1 MTDLVIR
8 PLVAGEEELFD
19 SMPDP
24 LPQLRQI
31 SYADGIAGGGYR
43 PEHTWIALRAGRV
56 VGRAAWLLP
65 PGSVG
70 EPWLERFDLGPRP
83 SADAARSADPAGSVD
98 TARLVDPTRPVG
110 TAPEIGAAL
119 LRAAHDALGG
129 PKVYHAALPAYWRRQ
144 PEVRSVAEAAMAA
157 ARLAGLVERGE
168 RLRFSWAGGPLPAP
182 SGRFSFRPAADAA
195 EIDALVARIG
205 EPVVLT
211 GAETARVVAGVDLA
225 RDPLGWLTGTPPGNW
240 RVALDGDEPV
250 GLAGPTADACFPM
263 IAYLGLLG
271 ETVQGDALRD
281 DTVRGGTA
289 LGELLADSVAA
300 LAAGGA
306 YEVVADADAHRVA
319 VVAELERT
327 GFRRIRSRVVFT
339 PA

>member
-8 PLVAGEEELFD
+8 PLVAGEEKLFD

-43 PEHTWIALRAGRV
+43 PERTFVALRGDRV
-56 VGRAAWLLP
+56 VGRAAWLLL

-70 EPWLERFDLGPRP
+70 EPWLERFDLDLAPATETA
-83 SADAARSADPAGSVD
+83 SAV
-98 TARLVDPTRPVG
+98 
-110 TAPEIGAAL
+110 GAAL
-119 LRAAHDALGG
+119 LRSAHAAFGG

-144 PEVRSVAEAAMAA
+144 PEVRSVAEATMAA
-157 ARLAGLVERGE
+157 ARLAGLVERRE
-168 RLRFSWAGGPLPAP
+168 RIRFSWAGAPLPAP

-195 EIDALVARIG
+195 EINALVGRIA

-211 GAETARVVAGVDLA
+211 GAETARAVAGVDLA
-225 RDPLGWLTGTPPGNW
+225 RNPLAWLTGTPPGHW
-240 RVALDGDEPV
+240 RVALRGDEPV

-263 IAYLGLLG
+263 IAYLGLLDD
-271 ETVQGDALRD
+271 TVRS
-281 DTVRGGTA
+281 DTVRGGA
-289 LGELLADSVAA
+289 VFGELLADSVAA
-300 LAAGGA
+300 LAGGGA
-306 YEVVADADAHRVA
+306 YEVVADVDAHRVA